1 MLYSFKFI
9 VSVTHT
15 PLSGHDGTCDTCQRG
30 LFQMC
35 NNEEVNGVSRNGG
48 YAEYC
53 TLREEAV
60 VPLPG
65 NMDKSE
71 MAPLLC
77 AGVTVFNGIRQ
88 MNIRQG
94 GTVAIVGLGG

>member
-1 MLYSFKFI
+1 M
-9 VSVTHT
+9 
-15 PLSGHDGTCDTCQRG
+15 CD
-30 LFQMC
+30 
-35 NNEEVNGVSRNGG
+35 NEEVNGVSRNGG
-48 YAEYC
+48 YAQYC

-60 VPLPG
+60 VPLPE